1 MKFEFLRANLANT
14 LDFIKSAIPRKEVA
28 EPVLNSFHFKGLE
41 GNKVQIVATDY
52 DLMAVA
58 LCDCVSCELG
68 EFTIPADKLLNLI
81 GMLSGENISF
91 DISGSSIFITCGTYH
106 AEFKT
111 LGCENYPPVFEITN
125 KTVKLSFNRES
136 VLNGFRRIDFAVNS
150 DEAKKQLM
158 AVQVSKDGMVASNG
172 SVTALYRE
180 SFDVDTF
187 CISSS
192 CLSDLI
198 AVMASSNVETVD
210 IFEEESY
217 LVFKFGDNV
226 FFTRKTNVTF
236 PDVFNKIDKPT
247 QEQNV
252 HFVKFKNKE
261 LTSVL
266 RRISL
271 TAPDDTRVVKFEIA
285 DSSTMRISARDSKDF
300 FSEETVSYQ
309 YEKSG
314 EPGVSIDPSI
324 KVYFN
329 YMVLLDVLSK
339 MAAED
344 IEFKFNF
351 DMIRMPVR
359 VDEDKTTVFLMRS
372 APPNGEE

>member
-1 MKFEFLRANLANT
+1 MKFEFIRASLANT
-14 LDFIKSAIPRKEVA
+14 LDFIKAAIPRKEVA
-28 EPVLNSFHFKGLE
+28 EPVLNSFHFRGME
-41 GNKVQIVATDY
+41 GNKVEIMATDY
-52 DLMAVA
+52 DLMSVA
-58 LCDCVSCELG
+58 QTDCVSCDVG

-81 GMLSGENISF
+81 GMLSGENITF
-91 DISGSSIFITCGTYH
+91 NIDGASIYITCGTYH

-111 LGCENYPPVFEITN
+111 LGCENYPAVFEITN
-125 KTVKLSFNRES
+125 KNAMLSFTRES

-150 DEAKKQLM
+150 DEAKKNLM

-198 AVMASSNVETVD
+198 SVMAASNVDQVE
-210 IFEEESY
+210 IFEEDAY

-236 PDVFNKIDKPT
+236 PDVFNKIDAPT
-247 QEQNV
+247 KEKNTQILR
-252 HFVKFKNKE
+252 FKNKE
-261 LTSVL
+261 LASVL
-266 RRISL
+266 KRIAL
-271 TAPDDTRVVKFEIA
+271 TAPDDTRVVKFEL
-285 DSSTMRISARDSKDF
+285 STNDQMKISARDSKDF
-300 FSEETVSYQ
+300 FSEETINYSSEGFDNTGDQ
-309 YEKSG
+309 
-314 EPGVSIDPSI
+314 PI
-324 KVYFN
+324 KIYFN
-329 YMVLLDVLSK
+329 YILILDVLSK
-339 MAAED
+339 MASED
-344 IEFKFNF
+344 VEFKFDFSN
-351 DMIRMPVR
+351 IRMPVR

>member
-1 MKFEFLRANLANT
+1 MKFEFLRDNLANT
-14 LDFIKSAIPRKEVA
+14 LDFIKAAIPRKEVA
-28 EPVLNSFHFKGLE
+28 EPVLNSFHFKGME
-41 GNKVQIVATDY
+41 DNKVQIMATDY
-52 DLMAVA
+52 DLMSVA
-58 LCDCVSCELG
+58 ICDSISCDSG

-91 DISGSSIFITCGTYH
+91 SIDEASIFIACGSYH

-125 KTVKLSFNRES
+125 HNALLSFNRES

-150 DEAKKQLM
+150 DEAKKNLM

-180 SFDVDTF
+180 GFDVDTF

-198 AVMASSNVETVD
+198 SVMSTSMVENVE
-210 IFEEESY
+210 IFEEDAY
-217 LVFKFGDNV
+217 LVFKFGDSV

-236 PDVFNKIDKPT
+236 PDVFSKIDAPT
-247 QEQNV
+247 KERNTQILR
-252 HFVKFKNKE
+252 FKNKE
-261 LTSVL
+261 LAAVL
-266 RRISL
+266 KRIAL
-271 TAPDDTRVVKFEIA
+271 TAPDDTRVVKFEL
-285 DSSTMRISARDSKDF
+285 STNDTMKVSARDSKDF
-300 FSEETVSYQ
+300 FSEESVSYSS
-309 YEKSG
+309 EGFDNTGDS
-314 EPGVSIDPSI
+314 PI

-329 YMVLLDVLSK
+329 YTLILDVLSK
-339 MAAED
+339 LASED
-344 IEFKFNF
+344 VEFKFDFSN
-351 DMIRMPVR
+351 IRMPVR
-359 VDEDKTTVFLMRS
+359 VDEDRTTIFLMRS

>member
-1 MKFEFLRANLANT
+1 MKFEFQRDLLANT
-14 LDFIKSAIPRKEVA
+14 LDFIKAAIPRKEVA
-28 EPVLNSFHFKGLE
+28 EPVLNSFHFRGME
-41 GNKVQIVATDY
+41 GNKVEIMATDY
-52 DLMAVA
+52 DLMSVA
-58 LCDCVSCELG
+58 QCDCVSCEVG

-91 DISGSSIFITCGTYH
+91 NIEGSSIYIACGTYH

-111 LGCENYPPVFEITN
+111 LGCENYPSVFEIT
-125 KTVKLSFNRES
+125 KTDAMLSFNRES
-136 VLNGFRRIDFAVNS
+136 VLNGFKRIDFAVNS
-150 DEAKKQLM
+150 DEAKKNLM

-180 SFDVDTF
+180 GFDVDTF

-198 AVMASSNVETVD
+198 AVMSASKVENVE
-210 IFEEESY
+210 IFEEEAY

-236 PDVFNKIDKPT
+236 PDVFNKIDAPT
-247 QEQNV
+247 KQNNTQV
-252 HFVKFKNKE
+252 LKFKNHE
-261 LTSVL
+261 LAAVL
-266 RRISL
+266 KRIAL
-271 TAPDDTRVVKFEIA
+271 TAPDDTRVVKFELA
-285 DSSTMRISARDSKDF
+285 APDLMRISARDSKDF
-300 FSEETVSYQ
+300 FSEETVSYTS
-309 YEKSG
+309 EGFDLSG
-314 EPGVSIDPSI
+314 EPVKI
-324 KVYFN
+324 YFN
-329 YMVLLDVLSK
+329 YILILDVLSK

-344 IEFKFNF
+344 VEFKFDFAN
-351 DMIRMPVR
+351 IRMPVR

>member
-1 MKFEFLRANLANT
+1 MKFEFLRDSLANT

-28 EPVLNSFHFKGLE
+28 EPVLNSFHFKGME
-41 GNKVQIVATDY
+41 DNKVQIVATDY
-52 DLMAVA
+52 DLMSVAV
-58 LCDCVSCELG
+58 CDCVSCDVG

-81 GMLSGENISF
+81 GMLSGEKILFNI
-91 DISGSSIFITCGTYH
+91 DGTSIYITCGTYH

-125 KTVKLSFNRES
+125 TKAMLSFNRES

-158 AVQVSKDGMVASNG
+158 AVQVSKNGMVASNG

-180 SFDVDTF
+180 EFDVDTF

-192 CLSDLI
+192 CLADLI
-198 AVMASSNVETVD
+198 SVMAASTVENVE
-210 IFEEESY
+210 IFEEEAY

-247 QEQNV
+247 QENNKQIL
-252 HFVKFKNKE
+252 KFKNKD
-261 LTSVL
+261 LAAVL
-266 RRISL
+266 KRISL
-271 TAPDDTRVVKFEIA
+271 TAPDDTRVVKFELA
-285 DSSTMRISARDSKDF
+285 DKDMMRVSARDSKDF
-300 FSEETVSYQ
+300 FSEETVSYSS
-309 YEKSG
+309 EGFDLSK
-314 EPGVSIDPSI
+314 PVKI
-324 KVYFN
+324 YFN
-329 YMVLLDVLSK
+329 YMLILDVLSK
-339 MAAED
+339 MASED
-344 IEFKFNF
+344 IEFKFDF
-351 DMIRMPVR
+351 DTIRMPVR

-372 APPNGEE
+372 AAPNNEED